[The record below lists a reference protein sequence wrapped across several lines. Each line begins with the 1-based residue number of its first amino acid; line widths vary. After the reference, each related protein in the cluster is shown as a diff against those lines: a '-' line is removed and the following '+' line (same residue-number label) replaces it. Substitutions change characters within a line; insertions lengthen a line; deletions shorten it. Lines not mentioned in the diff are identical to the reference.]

1 MLFQISQQINDKI
14 KELEVLK
21 EQLKFTAIKEAEY
34 SLALAKV
41 MLKLRSEGMPIT
53 LIRDVAKGDCWKE
66 QMDKDTEKANYDIVK
81 EKVDIVKS
89 QLNGYQTIHKH
100 LEEI

>member
-1 MLFQISQQINDKI
+1 VILQISQQINDKI
-14 KELEVLK
+14 KELETLK

-41 MLKLRSEGMPIT
+41 MLRLKSEGMPIT
-53 LIRDVAKGDCWKE
+53 LIKEVGKGECWKE
-66 QMDKDTEKANYDIVK
+66 QMEKDTEKASYDITK
-81 EKVDIVKS
+81 EKVDIVKA